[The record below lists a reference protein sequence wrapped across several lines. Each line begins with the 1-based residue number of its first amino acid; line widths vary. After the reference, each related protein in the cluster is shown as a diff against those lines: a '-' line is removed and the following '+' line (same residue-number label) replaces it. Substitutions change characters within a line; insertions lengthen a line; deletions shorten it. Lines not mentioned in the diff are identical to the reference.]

1 MPIKEATS
9 VRHQQPIFDRLEAA
23 RKAGVISDYLLR
35 WRGSPTGFAPKVT
48 AWSAARVTG
57 DFAHKQLV
65 RLLRGLVGA
74 TQIVVLE
81 D

>member
-9 VRHQQPIFDRLEAA
+9 IRHQRPIFDRLEAA
-23 RKAGVISDYLLR
+23 RKAGVISDYLLK

-48 AWSAARVTG
+48 AWSAACVTG
-57 DFAHKQLV
+57 DFAHKRLV
-65 RLLRGLVGA
+65 LLLRGLVGA

>member
-1 MPIKEATS
+1 MPINEATS
-9 VRHQQPIFDRLEAA
+9 IRHQQTIFDRLEAA
-23 RKAGVISDYLLR
+23 RKAGVICDYLLN
-35 WRGSPTGFAPKVT
+35 WRGSPIGFAPKVT
-48 AWSAARVTG
+48 AWRAACVTG